1 MDGEYG
7 FVGVIRIF
15 RLDDKGSG
23 GCGCLGMMLVG
34 VGLIAVFCQQT
45 LTSQFYAQHRS
56 QITEV
61 LKANLLPYILLTF
74 SGGIVLKILGFV
86 FWSSFLARLLAFIG
100 TGVGAFWSYQI
111 GYKIVFMAIGHVSG
125 VIVGI
130 IVAIVG
136 GALTAVLLINATAGL
151 PHRRRYSSRNA
162 GCGGVIIYL
171 VFAMLALAAYWFWG

>member
-7 FVGVIRIF
+7 FEGVIRIF
-15 RLDDKGSG
+15 RLDNKGSD
-23 GCGCLGMMLVG
+23 GCGCQVMLLIGLV
-34 VGLIAVFCQQT
+34 LIAVLCQQT
-45 LTSQFYAQHRS
+45 LTSKFYAQHQF

-74 SGGIVLKILGFV
+74 SGGFALKILGFV
-86 FWSSFLARLLAFIG
+86 FLPSLLAQLLAFIG

-125 VIVGI
+125 VIAGI
-130 IVAIVG
+130 IGAFVG

-151 PHRRRYSSRNA
+151 PHRRHYSSKNA

-171 VFAMLALAAYWFWG
+171 VFAMLALAAYWFWR